1 MRNTVF
7 VLTFIFL
14 SHFVFGQGSMFSK
27 QEILE
32 DLSFLQTQL
41 EKRHPN
47 IEIYTG
53 KKEFN
58 DFFQNISVSDSLS
71 ASEAYSTI
79 ASSNKVIKD
88 GHTLFYPGQEYLD
101 HNNETELFLSV
112 QPYWDGDK
120 LYVLKNYSQ
129 SKELVSGSEILSVNG
144 VKSTELIEGMLN
156 KMMRDGNNFTY
167 PIWVLNTYFFEYYSY
182 FYGCSNEYEL
192 VLNEH
197 EKVSRL
203 KIKGIPKTKF
213 FQKINEENKNNEKGI
228 SVSLDKEKSTAILTI
243 KDWHNKILRRYYKQ
257 KFKPEIKE
265 IIKQIEHND
274 IENLIIDVRNNQ
286 GGDTKNSKYL
296 LSYLLQEPFFLVEG
310 YKKKKKG
317 KIRNTRGSQMGTH
330 KPFSSAFK
338 GNLYVLT
345 NGGSFS
351 NTNIFCSAL
360 KRYNRATFIGE
371 ETGGSEFVIC
381 SNPKKIK
388 LPNTEIIVELP
399 TIQFLI
405 KTYSKEDLHGI
416 VPDFEIK
423 PTIENLIKEEDPV
436 LEFTM
441 ELIKKTAESF

>member
-1 MRNTVF
+1 MRNTGF
-7 VLTFIFL
+7 VLTLIFL
-14 SHFVFGQGSMFSK
+14 SYFVLGQSRIFNK

-41 EKRHPN
+41 QERHPN

-58 DFFQNISVSDSLS
+58 DFFQNIVVSDSLS

-79 ASSNKVIKD
+79 ALSNKIIKD
-88 GHTLFYPGQEYLD
+88 GHTLFYPGQQYLN
-101 HNNETELFLSV
+101 HNNETGLFLPV
-112 QPYWDGDK
+112 HPYWDGDK

-129 SKELVSGSEILSVNG
+129 SNKLISGHEIISING
-144 VKSTELIEGMLN
+144 VKSTELIKGMLN

-182 FYGCSNEYEL
+182 FYGCNNEYEL
-192 VLNEH
+192 VLREH
-197 EKVSRL
+197 EKDVHI
-203 KIKGIPKTKF
+203 KIKGIPKTKL
-213 FQKINEENKNNEKGI
+213 FQKINDTKENSEKGI
-228 SVSLDKEKSTAILTI
+228 SINLDKEKSTAIITI

-257 KFKPEIKE
+257 KFKPEIKNMF
-265 IIKQIEHND
+265 KQIEHNN

-286 GGDTKNSKYL
+286 GGDIKNSKYL
-296 LSYLLQEPFFLVEG
+296 LSYLLQEPFLLVEG

-317 KIRNTRGSQMGTH
+317 KIKNTRGSQMGTH

-351 NTNIFCSAL
+351 NTNMFCSAL

-405 KTYSKEDLHGI
+405 KKYSKKNLHGI
-416 VPDFEIK
+416 VPDFEVK
-423 PTIENLIKEEDPV
+423 PTIEDLIKEEDPV

-441 ELIKKTAESF
+441 ELIKKK